1 MKKRKK
7 QKQQNFPVL
16 ILVIGGILLILAS
29 VLLMQNQTGQPTSQA
44 PVSSGN
50 EEETYPDIARVS
62 LVDAK
67 AALDADTGVFVDL
80 RGDQAYA
87 AAHIAGSISLP
98 FGEIESRLGEL
109 DPNQWIIT
117 YCT

>member
-16 ILVIGGILLILAS
+16 ILVIGGILLVLAS
-29 VLLMQNQTGQPTSQA
+29 VLLLQNQTGQPTA
-44 PVSSGN
+44 PVSSGH
-50 EEETYPDIARVS
+50 EEETYPEIERVS
-62 LVDAK
+62 LEDAK
-67 AALDADTGVFVDL
+67 AAFDAGTAVFVDV
-80 RGDQAYA
+80 RADQAYA

-98 FGEIESRLGEL
+98 LAETEARLDDL

>member
-7 QKQQNFPVL
+7 QKQQNLPVL
-16 ILVIGGILLILAS
+16 LLVTAGILLVLAS
-29 VLLMQNQTGQPTSQA
+29 VLLFQNQASQPTSQA
-44 PVSSGN
+44 PVSSGH
-50 EEETYPDIARVS
+50 EEETYPDIERVS
-62 LVDAK
+62 LDDAK
-67 AALDADTGVFVDL
+67 AALDADTAVFVDV

-98 FGEIESRLGEL
+98 LVEIESRLGEL

>member
-1 MKKRKK
+1 MRKRKE

-16 ILVIGGILLILAS
+16 ILVIGGILLVLAS
-29 VLLMQNQTGQPTSQA
+29 VLLLQNQTGQPTSQA
-44 PVSSGN
+44 PVSSGH
-50 EEETYPDIARVS
+50 EEETYPEIERVS
-62 LVDAK
+62 LEDAK
-67 AALDADTGVFVDL
+67 AAFDAGTAVFVDV

-98 FGEIESRLGEL
+98 LVETESRLDEL